1 VTARVERIRS
11 ALAATPGSRW
21 LAKPWLNGLLIL
33 AVALLVT
40 SNLGADDYISYQVQ
54 LGAIFAI
61 AALGLNVT
69 AGMAGALSL
78 GAAAF
83 LALGG
88 YATAIL
94 AGKHGWPIWGTVPG
108 ATLIGFAGGA
118 VLGWPASRLGHIG
131 IAMVS
136 LGCTLVVGDVALRA
150 GSLTGGYGG
159 ISNIPPVLSFNS
171 TEWVSTGLICTI
183 ILVATYVAYVAHWR
197 YRTSRLG
204 RATVA
209 MRDNEIGARAQGIK
223 VERTLMLAFAAG
235 AAGGALAGSLYA
247 YLVGVVTPDTFGVNM
262 SITLLAMVILGGVGS
277 QLGPLVG
284 AGILTAL
291 PIYLARFPQVNQFL
305 YGGLLVLVILF
316 LPRGLI
322 PARPPAMSAPP
333 REELDAEEAADAAPT
348 PAAATSPVL
357 RLDDV
362 SRHFG
367 GVYALR
373 GVSLDVLPG
382 EVMSIV
388 GPNGSGKTTLL
399 NAICGYSAPSS
410 GQVLL
415 NGKPLPTVAARAADL
430 GIGRTFQTPRTF
442 ASMSVAEHLWVA
454 RDHELQAN
462 RPTEHGVVARD
473 LLERTGL
480 DELLHGRPVR
490 PARMLAHGQLRFLEV
505 ATAISRAP
513 AVLLLDEPA
522 AGLSAREIELLEDAV
537 RRVVATGTAVIFV
550 EHHLDLVRRVSDRV
564 SVLHLGEL
572 LWSGPPSELHDAEA
586 VRAAYLGLPNREGM
600 AAPDTGARGT

>member
-1 VTARVERIRS
+1 
-11 ALAATPGSRW
+11 
-21 LAKPWLNGLLIL
+21 
-33 AVALLVT
+33 
-40 SNLGADDYISYQVQ
+40 
-54 LGAIFAI
+54 
-61 AALGLNVT
+61 
-69 AGMAGALSL
+69 
-78 GAAAF
+78 
-83 LALGG
+83 
-88 YATAIL
+88 
-94 AGKHGWPIWGTVPG
+94 
-108 ATLIGFAGGA
+108 
-118 VLGWPASRLGHIG
+118 
-131 IAMVS
+131 MVS

-150 GSLTGGYGG
+150 ESLTGGYGG
-159 ISNIPPVLSFNS
+159 ISSIPPVMSFNS
-171 TEWVSTGLICTI
+171 NEWVSTGLICTL
-183 ILVATYVAYVAHWR
+183 ILVAAYVAYVAHWR

-223 VERTLMLAFAAG
+223 VERTLMLAFASG

-284 AGILTAL
+284 AAILTAL

-305 YGGLLVLVILF
+305 YGGLLILVILF

-322 PARPPAMSAPP
+322 PARPPAISAPRRDEIEVDETAP
-333 REELDAEEAADAAPT
+333 PTRE
-348 PAAATSPVL
+348 AAATPAL

-382 EVMSIV
+382 EVLSIV

-399 NAICGYSAPSS
+399 NAVCGYSAPSS

-415 NGKPLPTVAARAADL
+415 NGKPLPTAAARAADL

-442 ASMSVAEHLWVA
+442 ASMSVAEHLWIA
-454 RDHELQAN
+454 RDRVLRGNWSTDHGRVAHELLS
-462 RPTEHGVVARD
+462 T
-473 LLERTGL
+473 TGL
-480 DELLHGRPVR
+480 DALLETRPVR
-490 PARMLAHGQLRFLEV
+490 PARTLAHGQLRFLEV

-513 AVLLLDEPA
+513 SVLLLDEPA
-522 AGLSAREIELLEDAV
+522 AGLSSREIEILEDAV
-537 RRVVATGTAVIFV
+537 RRVAATGTAVIFV
-550 EHHLDLVRRVSDRV
+550 EHHLDLVQRVSDRV
-564 SVLHLGEL
+564 AVLHLGEL
-572 LWSGPPSELHDAEA
+572 LWSGPPNELHDAEA
-586 VRAAYLGLPNREGM
+586 VRAAYLGLPSQEKGM
-600 AAPDTGARGT
+600 AMPDAGTRGT